1 MISEKRKISVAVMT
15 FVFICLFALSAKSV
29 FAAIDEEEPNDDRT
43 TANAIEMGVTVY
55 GDTPLVDKGDYY
67 SNDDYF
73 KITAPISGTAKLSVW
88 TDSVTEDES
97 DRLRVII
104 YDSNANEIGY
114 IDDSYRTESGA
125 SVTFP
130 MQYGKTYYFKCNGV
144 DGIGGYYKNVSYHLR
159 VDYSLSKT
167 SIKSV
172 KGKNKSF
179 TVNWNKKAKA
189 SFYQVQYVKK
199 SVYEDYG
206 WTEAEKINVSSKK
219 GSKTIQNLTK
229 KKTYYVRVRVARTIE
244 GVTYYSPWSSRKKV
258 QTK

>member
-55 GDTPLVDKGDYY
+55 GDTPIVDKGNYY
-67 SNDDYF
+67 EHTDYF
-73 KITAPISGTAKLSVW
+73 KFTAPISGTAKLSVW

-97 DRLRVII
+97 DGLKVYVYDWNDNILGRVF
-104 YDSNANEIGY
+104 DSH
-114 IDDSYRTESGA
+114 RTESCT
-125 SVTFP
+125 SITFP
-130 MQYGKTYYFKCNGV
+130 VQCGKTYYLECYGS
-144 DGIGGYYKNVSYHLR
+144 DELIGIYTEVGYHLR
-159 VDYSLSKT
+159 VDYSIGKT

-172 KGKNKSF
+172 KGKNKAF

-199 SVYEDYG
+199 SVYDDYA
-206 WTEAEKINVSSKK
+206 WTEAEKINVSSKS

>member
-1 MISEKRKISVAVMT
+1 MISKKRKISVAVMT
-15 FVFICLFALSAKSV
+15 FIFICLFALSAKGV

-43 TANAIEMGVTVY
+43 TANTIEMGETVY
-55 GDTPLVDKGDYY
+55 GDTPIVDKGNYS

-73 KITAPISGTAKLSVW
+73 KFTAPISGTAKLSVW

-97 DRLRVII
+97 DGLQVYV
-104 YDSNANEIGY
+104 YDRNDNRIGKVF
-114 IDDSYRTESGA
+114 DSYRSESCT
-125 SVTFP
+125 SITFP
-130 MQYGKTYYFKCNGV
+130 VQCGKTYYLECYGSDGV
-144 DGIGGYYKNVSYHLR
+144 IGIYTNVSYHLR
-159 VDYSLSKT
+159 VDYSIGKT

-172 KGKNKSF
+172 KGKSKAF

-199 SVYEDYG
+199 STYDDYG
-206 WTEAEKINVSSKK
+206 WTGAKKINVSSQL
-219 GSKTIQNLTK
+219 GSKTVQNLMK

-244 GVTYYSPWSSRKKV
+244 GVTYYSPWSSKQKV